1 LTKLPLVPI
10 CITGMPFSGTSIV
23 ARVLRD
29 LGLDLGPDEDL
40 LPEHGKIDDALANR
54 RFARLN
60 EEILAAVGSGWDSPP
75 ADPARWAH
83 RPQLE
88 SVRQRAAVVCGALAV
103 EEPWGWADTRNAL
116 SLPFWRE
123 FFPDLRVVVCVRDPH
138 EVASFLEA
146 GGSMSFSEGLALW
159 RSYYSASAELGDDEL
174 IVTDYSR
181 FYTEPRA
188 EVERLAETIGLNA
201 SRVEIGRVV
210 ASLIPN
216 GGPREAVSDDSEL
229 PRDIRDL
236 FQTLLEAAASSPSR
250 AKART
255 GARVATE
262 EEGSA
267 ADLRE
272 AVATQRLELDHLRL
286 ELARRRGH
294 LESIQLQLDVRAR
307 SEDELRQVTRGLE
320 EQLLERDDEIASLRA
335 DLVRRLDAEDC
346 LQRAVE
352 ALEEKLA
359 EVEPTRLWRL
369 GQRYWSLKRSIKG
382 ALGRGEP

>member
-146 GGSMSFSEGLALW
+146 DGSMSFSEGLALW
-159 RSYYSASAELGDDEL
+159 RSYYSASAELGDDER

-188 EVERLAETIGLNA
+188 EVERLAESIGLNA
-201 SRVEIGRVV
+201 SRVEVGRVV
-210 ASLIPN
+210 ASVTAS
-216 GGPREAVSDDSEL
+216 GGAPEVISDDSAL
-229 PRDIRDL
+229 PPDIYDL
-236 FQTLLEAAASSPSR
+236 FQTLLEAAANAPTR
-250 AKART
+250 EKARA
-255 GARVATE
+255 GGRVAAE
-262 EEGSA
+262 VEGSA

-294 LESIQLQLDVRAR
+294 VESIQLQLDVRAR

>member
-1 LTKLPLVPI
+1 LVPI
-10 CITGMPFSGTSIV
+10 CITGMPFSGTSTV

-40 LPEHGKIDDALANR
+40 LPEHGKLDDALANR
-54 RFARLN
+54 RFVRLN
-60 EEILAAVGSGWDSPP
+60 EEILAAVGNGWDSPP
-75 ADPARWAH
+75 ADPARWA
-83 RPQLE
+83 RGPQLE

-103 EEPWGWADTRNAL
+103 EEPWGWADTRNSL

-123 FFPDLRVVVCVRDPH
+123 LFPDLRVVVCVRDPH
-138 EVASFLEA
+138 EVARFLEA

-159 RSYYSASAELGDDEL
+159 RSYYTASAELGDDER

-188 EVERLAETIGLNA
+188 EVERLAESIGLDA
-201 SRVEIGRVV
+201 SRMGIDRVV
-210 ASLIPN
+210 ASLTPS
-216 GGPREAVSDDSEL
+216 GGPGHVVSADSEL
-229 PRDIRDL
+229 PPDIHDL

-250 AKART
+250 VKARS
-255 GARVATE
+255 GSRVAAE
-262 EEGSA
+262 DEGSA

-286 ELARRRGH
+286 ELARRRGR
-294 LESIQLQLDVRAR
+294 LEAIQVQLDVRAR
-307 SEDELRQVTRGLE
+307 SEDELRQVTQGLE
-320 EQLLERDDEIASLRA
+320 EQLFERDDEIASLRE

-346 LQRAVE
+346 LQRAVD
-352 ALEEKLA
+352 ALEERLA
-359 EVEPTRLWRL
+359 VVEPTRLWRL

-382 ALGRGEP
+382 VLGGGKP